1 MLIPQSEH
9 WRTREETM
17 FEVSIQNLGDVTIFH
32 CKGRL
37 TFGDEDTLLNA
48 VSSQQSL
55 RLAVLDLAEVTAVDA
70 GGLGMLVSV
79 RKWAR
84 SRGVALKLMNLTPW
98 VQDSLELT
106 KLKSAFEICSVPEML
121 RLFCRALDQAKLG
134 EVNGTVENLVKSMR
148 MQSVPSFRSP

>member
-48 VSSQQSL
+48 VSSQQRL

-70 GGLGMLVSV
+70 AGLGMLVSL
-79 RKWAR
+79 RNWAR

-121 RLFCRALDQAKLG
+121 RLLCRALDQAKLG
-134 EVNGTVENLVKSMR
+134 DLDGPVESPREVDEDAQR
-148 MQSVPSFRSP
+148 AFA